1 MTGRASGPHLQ
12 PDRRLEHRTGLQT
25 ASESAR
31 ETRGATDSREPHQ

>member
-1 MTGRASGPHLQ
+1 MTGRTHRPH
-12 PDRRLEHRTGLQT
+12 PTDCRTEHRTGPQT